1 MKVANDICKK
11 MKYILSILLFCIAVI
26 NNNHLLSQ
34 GSLLSEFDNLT
45 IGLAARNITYQIQD
59 TTLARY
65 LIINS
70 YDKREIANSMVD
82 DLTNRGLENV
92 QISLSKNF
100 NSSEQLKKTIESWIS
115 EWAMLFLISPKD
127 ASFLFE
133 TVGRPDIGIYLPE
146 TRIFCDWLIKSE
158 SLVRIYG
165 VNREE
170 NIDFQNY
177 LKTNLKNSTKI
188 RITSKNGTD
197 LKIRPRDWNTLFG
210 EIYTAPIENKS
221 NGTIVIDGSAY
232 YGPPKIP
239 ISLQILN
246 GRVTNMSEL
255 NKNDKQQAMVLKD
268 LSTDSNSNVLAEF
281 GIGTNL
287 GANILE
293 YVMESEQARGTCHF
307 GFGLNKEY
315 GGENYSSIHI
325 DYVILNPTI
334 VVDGNVICKDGV
346 YISYELLQD

>member
-1 MKVANDICKK
+1 
-11 MKYILSILLFCIAVI
+11 MKYIFSILLFFVTAIS
-26 NNNHLLSQ
+26 NNHLFSQ
-34 GSLLSEFDNLT
+34 GSLISYFDNPT
-45 IGLAARNITYQIQD
+45 ISLATRNITYQIQD

-65 LIINS
+65 LVINS
-70 YDKREIANSMVD
+70 YDKREIANWIVD

-92 QISLSKNF
+92 QFSISKNF
-100 NSSEQLKKTIESWIS
+100 NSSGHLKKIIESWMLD
-115 EWAMLFLISPKD
+115 WAMIFLISPGD

-146 TRIFCDWLIKSE
+146 TTFFSDWLIKSE

-165 VNREE
+165 VSKEE

-177 LKTNLKNSTKI
+177 LKTNLKNSAEI
-188 RITSKNGTD
+188 RITSKNGTN
-197 LKIRPRDWNTLFG
+197 LNIRPRNWNTLFG

-221 NGTIVIDGSAY
+221 DGTIVIDGSAY
-232 YGPPKIP
+232 YGPPKSP
-239 ISLQILN
+239 ITLHILN
-246 GRVTNMSEL
+246 GRVTNLSEL
-255 NKNDKQQAMVLKD
+255 NKNDKQQAMVIKD

-293 YVMESEQARGTCHF
+293 YIMESEQARGTCHF
-307 GFGLNKEY
+307 GFGLNKEF

-325 DYVILNPTI
+325 DYVILDPTI
-334 VVDGNVICKDGV
+334 IVDGNVICKDGV